1 MTDYGNLKIDGRLH
15 EVLKATADEQFNND
29 RGILTRSAAEGTILW
44 LILYADQ
51 DARQTGLS
59 AAGFDSVSD
68 LIRHVRQQQFP
79 RDAEFDPLKPLRG
92 NDAPDTLVPDGGT
105 TDDDGDD
112 DDTRSLKERIQEDMV
127 RGTTDDPVEDVT
139 HCEVCDHYV
148 DGNGQLSHADDCPE
162 GGGQ

>member
-15 EVLKATADEQFNND
+15 TALKTTADAQYDNS
-29 RGILTRSAAEGTILW
+29 RAILTRSAAEATVLW

-51 DARQTGLS
+51 DARQAGLA
-59 AAGFDSVSD
+59 AAGFDSVSE

-105 TDDDGDD
+105 PTDTDDMI
-112 DDTRSLKERIQEDMV
+112 RA
-127 RGTTDDPVEDVT
+127 TTDEQVGDVI

-148 DGNGQLSHADDCPE
+148 DPDGPLSHDDDCPE
-162 GGGQ
+162 GGEGQ

>member
-15 EVLKATADEQFNND
+15 TALKATADEQYD
-29 RGILTRSAAEGTILW
+29 DGWGTLTRSAAEGTILW

-51 DARQTGLS
+51 DARQTGLA

-79 RDAEFDPLKPLRG
+79 RDAEFDPLKPLRE

-105 TDDDGDD
+105 PTDD
-112 DDTRSLKERIQEDMV
+112 TIRA
-127 RGTTDDPVEDVT
+127 TTDGQVGDVI
-139 HCEVCDHYV
+139 HCETCDHYV
-148 DGNGQLSHADDCPE
+148 DPDGDGPLSHADDCPQ
-162 GGGQ
+162 GGDGQ